1 MNRPCRH
8 RRHASSSSSLDVPS
22 SSASDSSE
30 SDTYSIKRDPAA
42 DETVTIRD
50 RVRLIPLRRGIVHV
64 RLSRPSKLNALDMDM
79 FESVAEAASH
89 LRNDK
94 TLRAVVLSGEGRAFC
109 SGLDAKSVALNG
121 PSGNLEKLLERPSP
135 YGGEGGAGNLA
146 QDVAYLWRGLPVPV
160 IACLHGTCFGGGLQ
174 IALGA
179 DLRFSTPDCRISV
192 MEARWGLI
200 PDMGASI
207 TLRELVRMDVAK
219 ELTMT
224 GRIVSGLEAE
234 KLGLVTRCADDP
246 LEEAMKVAEEIIK
259 RSPDSVGAAKE
270 LFQSTWTADE
280 GTCLKKETDL
290 QTKLIATWNQVSAS
304 GRQFG
309 VKLPYFRRRD

>member
-1 MNRPCRH
+1 MPTFGGAC
-8 RRHASSSSSLDVPS
+8 
-22 SSASDSSE
+22 
-30 SDTYSIKRDPAA
+30 
-42 DETVTIRD
+42 
-50 RVRLIPLRRGIVHV
+50 
-64 RLSRPSKLNALDMDM
+64 
-79 FESVAEAASH
+79 
-89 LRNDK
+89 
-94 TLRAVVLSGEGRAFC
+94 
-109 SGLDAKSVALNG
+109 VALPFVLFVFATFTTSFYFRTRRIHCSCAFLTN
-121 PSGNLEKLLERPSP
+121 
-135 YGGEGGAGNLA
+135 
-146 QDVAYLWRGLPVPV
+146 RGLPVPV

-246 LEEAMKVAEEIIK
+246 LEEAMKVAEEIIE